1 MPGLI
6 AVIATLFL
14 GSSALA
20 DEPSGPA
27 LLEYPV
33 GARDTLAIDVF
44 DEKNLSGNF
53 IVDDQGCLDLPLIGR
68 VHVSG
73 MTSPELD
80 DMLTGMLSK
89 DFLVNP
95 QVTVRISS
103 FGSKPVQV
111 LGGVD
116 KPGTYYLGGAD
127 TLLEVLTMA
136 GGVKDPTAIEIRIQR
151 PSQGGE
157 PLVANLDALLERGTG
172 NIELEPGDV
181 VYVPPGPVVYVSGEV
196 GKPGVVPFLDGLS
209 VIEAI
214 NRAGGATDRASM
226 RKVFVLRNGERSRIN
241 ASRILKGRAQDYA
254 VRPDD
259 HIYVGQSVF

>member
-6 AVIATLFL
+6 AVIAMLLL
-14 GSSALA
+14 GPTALA
-20 DEPSGPA
+20 DEPSSA
-27 LLEYPV
+27 SLLEYPV

-44 DEKNLSGNF
+44 DEKNLSGSF
-53 IVDDQGCLDLPLIGR
+53 TVDDQGCLDLPLIGR

-73 MTSPELD
+73 MTTPEID
-80 DMLTGMLSK
+80 DMLTAMLGK
-89 DFLVNP
+89 DYLVNP
-95 QVTVRISS
+95 QVTIRIGS
-103 FGSKPVQV
+103 FGSKSVQV

-116 KPGTYYLGGAD
+116 KPGTYYLAGAD
-127 TLLEVLTMA
+127 TLLDVLTMA

-157 PLVANLDALLERGTG
+157 PLVANLQALLEHGTG
-172 NIELEPGDV
+172 NVEMSVGDV
-181 VYVPPGPVVYVSGEV
+181 IYVPPGPVVYVSGEV

-209 VIEAI
+209 VVEAI

-226 RKVFVLRNGERSRIN
+226 RKVFVLRDGKRSRVN
-241 ASRILKGRAQDYA
+241 ASRILKGRAEDQPVA
-254 VRPDD
+254 PDD

>member
-6 AVIATLFL
+6 ALIATLLL
-14 GSSALA
+14 GPSARA
-20 DEPSGPA
+20 DEPGATVSVQ
-27 LLEYPV
+27 YPV
-33 GARDTLAIDVF
+33 GARDTLAIDVY
-44 DEKNLSGNF
+44 DEKNLSGSF
-53 IVDDQGCLDLPLIGR
+53 TIDDEGCLDLPLIGR

-73 MTSPELD
+73 MTSSEID
-80 DMLTGMLSK
+80 DLLTGMLGK
-89 DFLVNP
+89 DYLVNP
-95 QVTVRISS
+95 QVTVRISA

-136 GGVKDPTAIEIRIQR
+136 GGVKDATAIEIRVQR

-157 PLVANLDALLERGTG
+157 PLVANLDALLERGKG
-172 NIELEPGDV
+172 NLTLMAGDV

-214 NRAGGATDRASM
+214 NRAGGATSRASM
-226 RKVFVLRNGERSRIN
+226 RKVYVLRDGRRSRIN
-241 ASRILKGRAQDYA
+241 AARILKGRAEDID

-259 HIYVGQSVF
+259 HIYVGPSVF